1 MKYRWVYT
9 GEKYSGEKYSEYS
22 GWVEYRSTG
31 TVGKSTVVRSTVGGW
46 SGGMKC
52 ITLGELCSGEKY
64 SG

>member
-1 MKYRWVYT
+1 M
-9 GEKYSGEKYSEYS
+9 
-22 GWVEYRSTG
+22 EYRSTG

-46 SGGMKC
+46 SGGERYSEYSGEMYSGWVERWVSGMKC